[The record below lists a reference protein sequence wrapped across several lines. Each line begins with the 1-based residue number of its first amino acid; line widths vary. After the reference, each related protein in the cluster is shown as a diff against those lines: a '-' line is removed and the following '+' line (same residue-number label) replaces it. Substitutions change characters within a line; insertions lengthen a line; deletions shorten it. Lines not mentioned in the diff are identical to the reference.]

1 MAATYLVYRVV
12 YWRAVQFFIS
22 AFLEIVVFDR
32 QGNHNG
38 GLWIGAPFGE
48 PGAGYPRLMT
58 LLRHTVDIRH

>member
-1 MAATYLVYRVV
+1 MTASLVVYRVV
-12 YWRAVQFFIS
+12 AWGAVRFSIS
-22 AFLEIVVFDR
+22 AFLAIVVFDR
-32 QGNHNG
+32 QGNYNG